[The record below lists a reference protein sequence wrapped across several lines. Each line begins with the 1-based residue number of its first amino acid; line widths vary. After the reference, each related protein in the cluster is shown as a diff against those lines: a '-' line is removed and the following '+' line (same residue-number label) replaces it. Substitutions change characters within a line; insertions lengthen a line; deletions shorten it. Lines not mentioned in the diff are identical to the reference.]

1 MKRAVLIVLLLFLFT
16 NFIEKKTNFNDI
28 LGCWVYQFSWVNG
41 KKIELQQKCNDP
53 IYKMCFSICR
63 DTITLKQFPSVVR
76 DLRRD
81 NDFKNI
87 KCDRHYLNGKIIETY
102 PVLIKSKKGFIIR
115 EYGRKYKGGY
125 LLDTLNSNKMVLRN
139 KQNIFHVYCKKR

>member
-1 MKRAVLIVLLLFLFT
+1 
-16 NFIEKKTNFNDI
+16 
-28 LGCWVYQFSWVNG
+28 
-41 KKIELQQKCNDP
+41 
-53 IYKMCFSICR
+53 MCFSICR